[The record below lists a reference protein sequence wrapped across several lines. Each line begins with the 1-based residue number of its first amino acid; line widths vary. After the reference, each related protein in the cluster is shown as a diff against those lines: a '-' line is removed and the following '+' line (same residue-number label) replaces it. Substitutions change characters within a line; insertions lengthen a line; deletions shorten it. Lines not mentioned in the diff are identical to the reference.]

1 MWNLQINFDV
11 PDKRA
16 WKVAKFWS
24 RCSKEKLWRVS
35 YCRIQML
42 HGGFHFTYHLR
53 NTKNGI
59 PQMVVK
65 RSKSY
70 LIISPA
76 FSLSSPFGCLQLRFY
91 CFFSGLQQNVSQVS
105 GVFESHTGRR
115 FRKSLKLKSI
125 RWPGSYVNTKSFA
138 SKTSTSAFSDALF

>member
-1 MWNLQINFDV
+1 MFQGKAMPRKLLPHSN
-11 PDKRA
+11 A
-16 WKVAKFWS
+16 S
-24 RCSKEKLWRVS
+24 RRVS
-35 YCRIQML
+35 
-42 HGGFHFTYHLR
+42 FHLPFTQCK
-53 NTKNGI
+53 KNGI

-65 RSKSY
+65 RSKNY

-138 SKTSTSAFSDALF
+138 SKTSASAFSDALN